1 MVRPV
6 GVEPTAFWSV
16 AKRSIQLSYG
26 RISLDTMIVYNKCDK
41 NSIFFHQNYKKRLSN
56 MKKCYIIN

>member
-1 MVRPV
+1 MYTVNLYILYDLIMVRPV

-26 RISLDTMIVYNKCDK
+26 RIFLSTLLVYTK
-41 NSIFFHQNYKKRLSN
+41 I
-56 MKKCYIIN
+56 